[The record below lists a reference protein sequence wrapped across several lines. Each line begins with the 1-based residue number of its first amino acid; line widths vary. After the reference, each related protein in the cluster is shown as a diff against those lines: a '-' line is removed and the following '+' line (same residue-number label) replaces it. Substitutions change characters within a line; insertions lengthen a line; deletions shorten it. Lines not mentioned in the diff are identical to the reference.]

1 MNDSIPPRTRKT
13 PVHKI
18 VVPKEDFT
26 SALVMRKAGEFSAT
40 LPAPFKNLHYLVVAL
55 THSSFASEHHSYTSN
70 EKLEFVGDG
79 IVNFIVA
86 KLLFLEFPEAHEGD
100 LSKMRAALVKEQSLY
115 ERSLELGL
123 DQYLLLG
130 KGEDKLREERKPAI
144 LADGF
149 EALTAALYFDSGMQ
163 ITEKFISSVFRKPIA
178 DLHSGAIL
186 DYKTA
191 LQEETQHIVRLLPS
205 YDTEVVRGEDGADL
219 FTSLVYIGRVLYGEG
234 HGGSKKKA
242 EEDAAHAALDAFLVE
257 HPHRGGR
264 A

>member
-1 MNDSIPPRTRKT
+1 MQQRAHRVPIHR
-13 PVHKI
+13 I
-18 VVPKEDFT
+18 VAPKEDLT
-26 SALVMRKAGEFSAT
+26 SAFVMKKAEEFNNM
-40 LPAPFKNLHYLVVAL
+40 LPLPFKNPRYLVVAL

-86 KLLFLEFPEAHEGD
+86 KLLFLEFPEANEGD

-123 DQYLLLG
+123 DRYLLLG

-163 ITEKFISSVFRKPIA
+163 AAERFIGKVFHKPIA

-191 LQEETQHIVRLLPS
+191 LQEETQHAVRLLPS
-205 YDTEVVRGEDGADL
+205 YNTEVARGEDGADL
-219 FTSLVYIGRVLYGEG
+219 FTSLVYIGNVLYGEG
-234 HGGSKKKA
+234 HGASKKKA

-257 HPHRGGR
+257 HPHATR
-264 A
+264 